1 MAMGRSK
8 AVTPFKALLFL
19 AAGSTAV
26 AAAAYKFDVVDRL
39 AAPLATATSSLDL
52 TPDADPGS
60 AGSQGPKVATLTP
73 PANDL
78 ATPPPAL
85 SPSFDVVRVERDGS
99 IVVAGR
105 APPKARVEIVN
116 GTLVI
121 GSAVSG
127 RDGDFAIVVDEPL
140 KPGAYQLKL
149 RSTAPDDAVTESQQ
163 VAVVAIPETKD
174 GELLVLLEQPGEPS
188 RLITIP
194 EAVSGKSPAV
204 ASAQV
209 DAGASTS
216 AEPPVAAP
224 VGRSKVTVEAV
235 EIEGRKIFLAGI
247 ADRGHKVRAYLDD
260 APLGD
265 TVTSPTGRFLIE
277 AERDVAVG
285 NYMIHVE
292 VLEPD
297 GVKVMAQAV
306 VPFEREPGTDI
317 AAVAQTTPA
326 SAPNANNMTA
336 EGKVAAA
343 SGQPAPKLRNV
354 ESAVIIRR
362 GDTLWRISHRVYG
375 HGVRYS
381 TIYLANEEKISDP
394 DRIWP
399 GQVFSVPQKTPEGE
413 PANMRAIGEQATT
426 TSVE

>member
-1 MAMGRSK
+1 MAMGKSK
-8 AVTPFKALLFL
+8 AITPFKALLFL

-60 AGSQGPKVATLTP
+60 ATLQGPKLAALTP

-78 ATPPPAL
+78 ATPPATL

-99 IVVAGR
+99 VVVAGR
-105 APPKARVEIVN
+105 APPKARVEVVN

-121 GSAVSG
+121 GSTVSG
-127 RDGDFAIVVDEPL
+127 PGGDFAVVVDEPL
-140 KPGAYQLKL
+140 KPGVYQLKL
-149 RSTAPDDAVTESQQ
+149 RSTAPDDAVIESQQ
-163 VAVVAIPETKD
+163 VAVVAIPENKD
-174 GELLVLLEQPGEPS
+174 GQLLVLVEQPGEPS
-188 RLITIP
+188 RLVTVP
-194 EAVSGKSPAV
+194 EAVSSKSPAV
-204 ASAQV
+204 ASEQV
-209 DAGASTS
+209 EVAAST
-216 AEPPVAAP
+216 PTDLPVAPA
-224 VGRSKVTVEAV
+224 GRSKVTVEAV

-247 ADRGHKVRAYLDD
+247 ADPGRKVRAYLDD

-285 NYMIHVE
+285 DYMIHVE

-297 GVKVMAQAV
+297 GVKVMAQAA
-306 VPFEREPGTDI
+306 VPFEREPGTEI
-317 AAVAQTTPA
+317 AAVAQTAPA
-326 SAPNANNMTA
+326 SAPNANDTTA
-336 EGKVAAA
+336 ERKLAAA
-343 SGQPAPKLRNV
+343 SDEPAPKLQNV

-399 GQVFSVPQKTPEGE
+399 GQVFSVPQRTPEGE